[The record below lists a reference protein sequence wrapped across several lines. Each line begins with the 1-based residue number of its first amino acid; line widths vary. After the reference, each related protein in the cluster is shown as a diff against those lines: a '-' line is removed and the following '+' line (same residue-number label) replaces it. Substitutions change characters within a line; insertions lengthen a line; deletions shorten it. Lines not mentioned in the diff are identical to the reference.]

1 MNPRVHRRS
10 RSRSHPARLLLAVV
24 AVTVVGLGILGLVA
38 GVDGSG
44 GSGSGD
50 GPARLGAAE
59 IPTGLD
65 GSSGPLAASGTAG
78 SSTAAPGAASGAAAS
93 GAAGAD
99 AASGAAGSGG
109 AAPGAAGSAVAG
121 AGVGRSA
128 AEGPGTGEVGSA
140 PAETLP
146 EGSASGG
153 QEGAT
158 SGRALAGGSSGGS
171 AQGTAGGGQATGTT
185 GGREPQIPGSGVAG
199 AVPAAPGGAATSTP
213 QPAVERAMTPSK
225 SASTSSA
232 PVSGGDDGAGLL
244 WSDEFGGAAGAAPD
258 PDTWITQT
266 GSGWGDREMQ
276 CYTRDP
282 RNLATDGRGHLVITA
297 RREPSCDG
305 AGFSSAR
312 IETLGR
318 RTMRYGYLET
328 RAVLPTGRGAFP
340 AVWLLGSD
348 MPAVGW
354 PASGELDVVEAVSTA
369 PTTVHTNVHGVDTAG
384 AHWQATWGNGGM
396 YDAGADLAA
405 AFHTYGLEWTPSALR
420 FYFDGRLIRTVTRD
434 QVPVWLWDR
443 EHYAILNVAVNSEGA
458 SASAADYPQWMAVD
472 YLRVY
477 GAKP

>member
-10 RSRSHPARLLLAVV
+10 CSRSHPTRLLLAVV
-24 AVTVVGLGILGLVA
+24 AVTVVGLGTLGLVA

-44 GSGSGD
+44 GSGSSD
-50 GPARLGAAE
+50 GPARLGVAE

-78 SSTAAPGAASGAAAS
+78 SSTAATGTAGSSTAAPGAAAGAAAS

-99 AASGAAGSGG
+99 S
-109 AAPGAAGSAVAG
+109 
-121 AGVGRSA
+121 
-128 AEGPGTGEVGSA
+128 EQGT
-140 PAETLP
+140 
-146 EGSASGG
+146 
-153 QEGAT
+153 
-158 SGRALAGGSSGGS
+158 AGGTE
-171 AQGTAGGGQATGTT
+171 QGTAGGGQATGAT
-185 GGREPQIPGSGVAG
+185 GGWEPQIPGSGVAG
-199 AVPAAPGGAATSTP
+199 AVPAAPGSAATSTP

-244 WSDEFGGAAGAAPD
+244 WSDEFGGVAGAAPD

-305 AGFSSAR
+305 TRFSSAR
-312 IETLGR
+312 IETLGKR
-318 RTMRYGYLET
+318 AMRYGYLET

-405 AFHTYGLEWTPSALR
+405 AFHTYGLEWTPCALR

-443 EHYAILNVAVNSEGA
+443 EHYVILNVAVNSEGA
-458 SASAADYPQWMAVD
+458 SATAADYPQRMAVD

-477 GAKP
+477 VAKP

>member
-1 MNPRVHRRS
+1 M
-10 RSRSHPARLLLAVV
+10 
-24 AVTVVGLGILGLVA
+24 
-38 GVDGSG
+38 
-44 GSGSGD
+44 
-50 GPARLGAAE
+50 
-59 IPTGLD
+59 
-65 GSSGPLAASGTAG
+65 
-78 SSTAAPGAASGAAAS
+78 
-93 GAAGAD
+93 
-99 AASGAAGSGG
+99 
-109 AAPGAAGSAVAG
+109 
-121 AGVGRSA
+121 
-128 AEGPGTGEVGSA
+128 
-140 PAETLP
+140 
-146 EGSASGG
+146 
-153 QEGAT
+153 
-158 SGRALAGGSSGGS
+158 
-171 AQGTAGGGQATGTT
+171 GTT
-185 GGREPQIPGSGVAG
+185 GRQEPRMPGSGAG
-199 AVPAAPGGAATSTP
+199 GAGGAATSTP

-225 SASTSSA
+225 SPSTSPA
-232 PVSGGDDGAGLL
+232 PVAGRDDGAGLL

-258 PDTWITQT
+258 PGTWITQT
-266 GSGWGDREMQ
+266 GFGWGDQELQ

-282 RNLATDGRGHLVITA
+282 RNLATDGHGNLVITT

-305 AGFSSAR
+305 ARFSSAR
-312 IETLGR
+312 IETLGK

-420 FYFDGRLIRTVTRD
+420 FYFDGRLIRTVTRE

-443 EHYAILNVAVNSEGA
+443 EHYVILNVAVNSQGA
-458 SASAADYPQWMAVD
+458 GATATDYPQRMGVD

-477 GAKP
+477 ATKP